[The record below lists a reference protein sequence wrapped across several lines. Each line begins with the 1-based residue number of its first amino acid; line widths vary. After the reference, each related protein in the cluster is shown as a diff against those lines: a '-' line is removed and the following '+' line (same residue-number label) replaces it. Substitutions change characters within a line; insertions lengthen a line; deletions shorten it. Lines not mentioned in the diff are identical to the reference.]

1 MAKLTDNQS
10 SMSQSIAIAP
20 ESLVQS
26 ERRDRVPLGIAF
38 MILATLMFALSSAIS
53 KLAVAKYPVGEVMFF
68 RSISSLLACAA
79 FILPMQ
85 GLVVFATTRIRSHLA
100 RGLSQS
106 ISQTFTVLALSMMPL
121 AGATSISFSA
131 PLWAA
136 LLSILWLKESSTRA
150 RWTTLMVG
158 LFGVLIVTHPGADSL
173 QVGALFALANAVMYG
188 SVTVAVREMTKT
200 ETANTLLMW
209 NMITLAMFHALL
221 LVFGFRFPTQADLVI
236 LCASGIANAFGQYCW
251 TRALYLAPATAV
263 GPFYYLIL
271 VWALLIGFIGWHE
284 VPTLSLFVGSGIV
297 VASSLFLLFSEVKKR
312 KSRNPE

>member
-1 MAKLTDNQS
+1 MTKVNVVQS
-10 SMSQSIAIAP
+10 SMSPSIATPP
-20 ESLVQS
+20 EWLGQS
-26 ERRDRVPLGIAF
+26 ERRDRVPLGITF
-38 MILATLMFALSSAIS
+38 MVLATFMFALSSAIS

-79 FILPMQ
+79 FILPKQ
-85 GLVVFATTRIRSHLA
+85 GLVVLATKRIRSHLA

-121 AGATSISFSA
+121 SGAIAISFSA

-136 LLSILWLKESSTRA
+136 MLSILWLKESSTRA
-150 RWTTLMVG
+150 RWTALFVG
-158 LFGVLIVTHPGADSL
+158 LLGVLIVTHPGTDSL

-188 SVTVAVREMTKT
+188 SVTVAVRGMTKT
-200 ETANTLLMW
+200 ENANTLLMW
-209 NMITLAMFHALL
+209 QMITLAMFHTLL

-251 TRALYLAPATAV
+251 THALYLAPATAV

-271 VWALLIGFIGWHE
+271 AWALLIRFIGWHE
-284 VPTLSLFVGSGIV
+284 IPTLYLLVGSGIV
-297 VASSLFLLFSEVKKR
+297 VASSLFLLLNEVKKR
-312 KSRNPE
+312 KS